1 MTPYE
6 KALGDSAKEKLSQF
20 SGRTGFR
27 ERWPSAASGKQRG
40 EENKAKNL
48 LWETAR
54 WNTKDWIKSG
64 V

>member
-40 EENKAKNL
+40 EENKAKKP
-48 LWETAR
+48 AVGDSQ
-54 WNTKDWIKSG
+54 KH
-64 V
+64 

>member
-40 EENKAKNL
+40 EENKKQSKKPAVGDSQMKH
-48 LWETAR
+48 
-54 WNTKDWIKSG
+54 
-64 V
+64 